1 MNGMIFAAGLGTRLA
16 PLTLSR
22 PKALVELCGR
32 PLLHHALDAMALA
45 GVECVVV
52 NAHHFASQIVD
63 YIGRNRHK
71 WRADIV
77 VSDESDQLLDTGG
90 GVAKAL
96 PLFPDDE
103 PIALYNADVV
113 TDAPLGD
120 LIASHRKSGSDATLQ
135 TSPRPSTRHLLFDAD
150 GRLCGW
156 EDVKNGKTLRARDV
170 EAAYREAFN
179 GIHVV
184 EQRLVKAFG
193 APRPLPIVSAY
204 LDHAEEFR
212 IVRQPIPERHYW
224 FDVGTVEKLNRAQK
238 ALEER

>member
-16 PLTLSR
+16 PLTASR
-22 PKALVELCGR
+22 PKALVEVGGR
-32 PLLHHALDAMALA
+32 PLLHHALDAMARA
-45 GVECVVV
+45 GVGCVVV
-52 NAHHFASQIVD
+52 NTHHFASQIVD

-71 WRADIV
+71 WRTDIV
-77 VSDESDQLLDTGG
+77 VSDESAQLLDTGG

-103 PIALYNADVV
+103 PIALYNADVL

-120 LIASHRKSGSDATLQ
+120 LIASHRKSGHDATLQ
-135 TSPRPSTRHLLFDAD
+135 TSPRPSTRHLLFDTD

-156 EDVKNGKTLRARDV
+156 EDVKNGKTLRARDAEV
-170 EAAYREAFN
+170 AFREAFN

-184 EQRLVKAFG
+184 EQRLIRAFG
-193 APRPLPIVSAY
+193 TPRPLPIVSAY
-204 LDHAEEFR
+204 LGLAEEFR
-212 IVRQPIPERHYW
+212 IVRQPISERHYW
-224 FDVGTVEKLNRAQK
+224 FDVGTMEKLARAQK